1 MGVERFIMGAKRRYV
16 MVAAVLVTALLPVSN
31 DVAMS
36 STRAE
41 TPPAYAE
48 SSSGRFEPAIA
59 GTPCSRRLVVR
70 LVAQVRYRCTPVG
83 RSLKWLRVGSAATSS
98 TTVAPMIT
106 TSTTTTTIEPYR
118 QPTAAGS
125 SPDLCRLRDQ
135 STQRRTYGQLL
146 AGFPV
151 IETNLA
157 SRGTFIFG
165 LIPID
170 FADLRGESNV
180 MARVTDQMRLV
191 TEWYDMVSEGRV
203 KIEWRVHENW
213 VRVPGPSTNYSMS
226 RSRSD
231 DNTLANAAFAAAD
244 SSFDFS
250 SVRAVAFVLPA
261 GQTFMAEGVQGF
273 LHSQFGSTG
282 GYATAE
288 GRVYNYM
295 IAGSY
300 FDRQYKNYWSYWAHE
315 TGHMFP
321 LPDLYDQNT
330 QWWIGK
336 QTEIPG
342 GPFSGFDMMANQDG
356 PSRTLSAWLR
366 FVMGWL
372 ADAQVFCKPVADLT
386 EARITLV
393 PIDERSSG
401 VKTVLVP
408 LSSSKL
414 LVVESR
420 RANKKFDC
428 EGTGIGTSTWRARNG
443 VIVYTAD
450 MTLGHGE
457 GFQALVAPTG
467 RGLQSLQT
475 CSSPKQYDA
484 ILEVGDEVTSNGV
497 RVRVLNSGLYDTIE
511 LSKSG

>member
-1 MGVERFIMGAKRRYV
+1 MCIICQSAT
-16 MVAAVLVTALLPVSN
+16 AAAAMITALLPVSP
-31 DVAMS
+31 DAVPRSAQPEIS
-36 STRAE
+36 GSRCTRAD
-41 TPPAYAE
+41 TVRVV
-48 SSSGRFEPAIA
+48 SGVRF
-59 GTPCSRRLVVR
+59 
-70 LVAQVRYRCTPVG
+70 QCTSVG
-83 RSLKWLRVGSAATSS
+83 RSLKWRRVGVSRASGTSVAK
-98 TTVAPMIT
+98 TTTA
-106 TSTTTTTIEPYR
+106 TTTTTTVEPYR
-118 QPTAAGS
+118 QPTVSSS

-151 IETNLA
+151 IESNFA
-157 SRGTFIFG
+157 SRGTFTFA

-170 FADLRGESNV
+170 FVDLRGEANV
-180 MARVTDQMRLV
+180 MARVADQMRLV
-191 TEWYDMVSEGRV
+191 SEWYDMVSEGRV
-203 KIEWRVHENW
+203 TIDWRVNESW
-213 VRVPGPSTNYSMS
+213 VRVPGQSTTYAMN

-231 DNTLANAAFAAAD
+231 DNALANAAFAAAD
-244 SSFDFS
+244 PNFDFS
-250 SVRAVAFVLPA
+250 GVRAVAFVLPA

-273 LHSQFGSTG
+273 LHSEFGSAG

-295 IAGSY
+295 IAGAY

-336 QTEIPG
+336 QTAIPG
-342 GPFSGFDMMANQDG
+342 GPFSGFDMMAAQDG
-356 PSRTLSAWLR
+356 PSRTLSTWLR

-372 ADAQVFCKPVADLT
+372 SDSQVFCKPLSELV
-386 EARITLV
+386 EAQVTLV
-393 PIDERSSG
+393 PTDVRASG

-420 RANKKFDC
+420 RANAKFDC
-428 EGTGIGTSTWRARNG
+428 EGTGVSNSSWRARNG

-457 GFQALVAPTG
+457 GFQALVAPAS
-467 RGLQSLQT
+467 RGLQSLST
-475 CSSPKQYDA
+475 CSSPPQYDA
-484 ILEVGDEVTSNGV
+484 ILGVGDVVNSNGV
-497 RVRVLNSGLYDTIE
+497 RVRVLSSGLYDTIE
-511 LSKSG
+511 VTRQ